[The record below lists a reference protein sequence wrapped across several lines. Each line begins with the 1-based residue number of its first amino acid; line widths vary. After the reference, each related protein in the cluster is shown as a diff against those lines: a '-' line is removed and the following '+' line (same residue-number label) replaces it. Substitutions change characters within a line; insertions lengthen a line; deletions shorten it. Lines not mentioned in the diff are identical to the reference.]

1 VRIRSLSQVGM
12 TVKDLRRSID
22 FYWDNLGLPVVAVME
37 LPSFVIKEV
46 YGVTEARV
54 KVALLR
60 CGWGSFIELFEFTPA
75 QKAAGTGP
83 GGPALTHVALDVPNV
98 DRIYRKL
105 SAKGVKFLGPPTVE
119 KGSHLAF
126 LRDPDGHLVEL
137 IDMGP
142 LYWVN
147 KLLGGIVGR
156 INMVTKFRD
165 RDKL

>member
-1 VRIRSLSQVGM
+1 M

-22 FYWDNLGLPVVAVME
+22 FYWNNLGLPVVAVME

-46 YGVTEARV
+46 YGVEKTRV

-75 QKAAGTGP
+75 KKGADVGHSRP
-83 GGPALTHVALDVPNV
+83 CITHVALDVPSV
-98 DRIYRKL
+98 DRIFKRL
-105 SAKGVKFLGPPTVE
+105 VAKGVKFLAPPMRE
-119 KGSHLAF
+119 KGSHYVF
-126 LRDPDGHLVEL
+126 IKDPDGHLVEL
-137 IDMGP
+137 IDMGI

-147 KLLGGIVGR
+147 KLFGGIVGR

-165 RDKL
+165 RNKL